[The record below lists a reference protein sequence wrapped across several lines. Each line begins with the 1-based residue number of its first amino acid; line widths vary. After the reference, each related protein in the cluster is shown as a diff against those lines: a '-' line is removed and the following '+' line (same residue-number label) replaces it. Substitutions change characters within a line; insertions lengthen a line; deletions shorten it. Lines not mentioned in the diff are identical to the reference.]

1 MGFLP
6 SGPEVWVILIII
18 LIVFGA
24 GKLPQVGGAL
34 GKGIREFRISQKQ
47 AMEAGE
53 DEGEGEDEEP
63 PAAAEKKPAATSTAE
78 AGATKTPESTAKLAE
93 EAKPTEKETA

>member
-1 MGFLP
+1 M
-6 SGPEVWVILIII
+6 
-18 LIVFGA
+18 GA

-53 DEGEGEDEEP
+53 DEGEGEGEDEEP

-78 AGATKTPESTAKLAE
+78 GRRHQNAGEHSQAC
-93 EAKPTEKETA
+93 

>member
-6 SGPEVWVILIII
+6 SGPEVWVILVII

-47 AMEAGE
+47 AMEADEE
-53 DEGEGEDEEP
+53 DEGEDEEP

-78 AGATKTPESTAKLAE
+78 AGATKTPESAAKPAE